1 MSGTS
6 AGHAPQNAIP
16 QGNLPRF
23 TQNLRHDLL
32 SGFLVFLI
40 ALPLCLGIAGASGCP
55 PEAGIFTAIA
65 GGIMTTF
72 LSNAQLT
79 IKGPAAGLIVI
90 VLGCVT
96 DCSTFAKD
104 LGLEES
110 DAATAAYRMTLAV
123 AVVSGVLQILFG
135 AFKGGILGDFFPSAA
150 VHGLLAS
157 IGVIIMAKQ
166 LPVAFGVPKE
176 QLVDMHG
183 HAFEPLQLILHLP
196 GALIHFN
203 PLIAVIGTVGLIIM
217 FGMPALFPKLVKK
230 LPVQLVV
237 LLVTVPLA
245 LFVLHMPFPGTEDY
259 PYSVLGG
266 SFTLSAKKHLVNV
279 PIDAVQQLGTRATN
293 LAKFVFLPDF
303 AVLKHVF
310 AWKWVALFSII
321 GSLESLLS
329 SKAVDMLDPQKRKTN
344 LNRDLLAVGVAN
356 TVVAFFGGIPMI
368 SEIVR
373 SRANI
378 DNGARSK
385 YSNMFHGLLLLAA
398 IAAIPAL
405 LNLIP
410 LAALAA
416 MLVFTGSRLAHP
428 REFAHVYHI
437 GKEQLLIF
445 VATIVGVLATDLLI
459 GIMIGIAVKFTIH
472 LINGVPL
479 RSFFKPYLSVEP
491 AGPRAYTVRAHGSAI
506 FSNWIPFKRQL
517 EDIGLAQRNNLII
530 DLSDTNLVDSSV
542 MENLGEMQRDFE
554 HEGLSLTITGLDM
567 HHQLSAHEF
576 AARKR
581 SLTSLRRLTVVAS
594 TELQQHLIDDFV
606 RLGASGYT
614 LIPCQGAGRRVLA
627 TGGQPNDSLIR
638 IEVVVPPLI
647 CNALLDYLRRDVMPE
662 QHVTACVETVDVVKP
677 DQF

>member
-1 MSGTS
+1 MNPTSSIPGS
-6 AGHAPQNAIP
+6 AGDSKAS
-16 QGNLPRF
+16 
-23 TQNLRHDLL
+23 LL
-32 SGFLVFLI
+32 SDLQSGFMVFLI

-65 GGIMTTF
+65 GGIITAF
-72 LSNAQLT
+72 ISNSQLT

-96 DCSTFAKD
+96 DCGTFAKEAGVAEPD
-104 LGLEES
+104 I
-110 DAATAAYRMTLAV
+110 AMAAYKMTLAV
-123 AVVSGVLQILFG
+123 AVVSGVIQILFG
-135 AFKGGILGDFFPSAA
+135 ALKGGVLGDFFPSAA

-166 LPVAFGVPKE
+166 IPVAFGVPKE
-176 QLVDMHG
+176 QLLDVHK
-183 HAFEPLQLILHLP
+183 HTLEPLDLILHLP
-196 GALIHFN
+196 SALLHLN
-203 PLIAVIGTVGLIIM
+203 PLIAVIGIVGLIIM
-217 FGMPALFPKLVKK
+217 FGMPAFLPKLAKK
-230 LPVQLVV
+230 LPAQVVV

-245 LFVLHMPFPGTEDY
+245 LYVLHMPFPETKDFS
-259 PYSVLGG
+259 YSAFGET
-266 SFTLSAKKHLVNV
+266 FTLSAKKHLVNV
-279 PIDAVQQLGTRATN
+279 PLDSVKQLGTRAKDLTS
-293 LAKFVFLPDF
+293 FTFLPDF
-303 AVLKHVF
+303 DVLKHGF
-310 AWKWVALFSII
+310 AWKWIGLFAII

-329 SKAVDMLDPQKRKTN
+329 SKAVDTLDPQKRKTN

-378 DNGARSK
+378 DNGAKSK

-398 IAAIPAL
+398 IATIPQL

-410 LAALAA
+410 LSALAA
-416 MLVFTGSRLAHP
+416 MLIFTGSRLAHP

-445 VATIVGVLATDLLI
+445 VCTIVGVLATDLLI
-459 GIMIGIAVKFTIH
+459 GILIGIAVEFTIH

-479 RSFFKPYLSVEP
+479 KSFFKPYLDVEQT
-491 AGPRAYTVRAHGSAI
+491 GDNSYRVSAHGSAV

-517 EDIGLAQRNNLII
+517 EDIGLAQRNNLTI
-530 DLSDTNLVDSSV
+530 DLSDTKLVDSSV
-542 MENLGEMQRDFE
+542 MEKLNDMQRDFE
-554 HEGLSLTITGLDM
+554 QEGLSLTISGLDM
-567 HHQLSAHEF
+567 HRQLSLHEF

-581 SLTSLRRLTVVAS
+581 SLKALRRLTIVADS
-594 TELQQHLIDDFV
+594 QLQERLVGDFI

-614 LIPCQGAGRRVLA
+614 LIPCQGAGRRVIA
-627 TGGQPNDSLIR
+627 AQGDPSDSLVR
-638 IEVVVPPLI
+638 IEVVVPHLV
-647 CNALLDYLRRDVMPE
+647 CDALLDYLRRDILKDH
-662 QHVTACVETVDVVKP
+662 HVTACVETVDVVKP

>member
-1 MSGTS
+1 M
-6 AGHAPQNAIP
+6 
-16 QGNLPRF
+16 
-23 TQNLRHDLL
+23 
-32 SGFLVFLI
+32 VFLI

-55 PEAGIFTAIA
+55 PIAGIYTAIF
-65 GGIMTTF
+65 GGIITTF
-72 LSNAQLT
+72 LSNSQLT

-96 DCSTFAKD
+96 DCSTFAK
-104 LGLEES
+104 ES
-110 DAATAAYRMTLAV
+110 GIAEADIAMAAYKMTLAV

-135 AFKGGILGDFFPSAA
+135 AMKGGILGDFFPSAA

-166 LPVAFGVPKE
+166 IPVAFGVPKD
-176 QLVDMHG
+176 QLLNAHG
-183 HAFEPLQLILHLP
+183 FSLEPLELILHLP
-196 GALIHFN
+196 KALIHFN
-203 PLIAVIGTVGLIIM
+203 PLIAVIGIVGLIIM
-217 FGMPALFPKLVKK
+217 FGMPTYFAKLAKK
-230 LPVQLVV
+230 VPAQLVV

-259 PYSVLGG
+259 SYAALGG
-266 SFTLSAKKHLVNV
+266 DFVLSAKKHLVNV
-279 PIDAVQQLGTRATN
+279 PLDAVQQLGTRATD
-293 LAKFVFLPDF
+293 LATFTFLPDF

-310 AWKWVALFSII
+310 AWKWVMLFAVI

-329 SKAVDMLDPQKRKTN
+329 TKAVDMLDPQKRKTD

-356 TVVAFFGGIPMI
+356 TIVAFFGGIPMI

-378 DNGARSK
+378 DNGAKSK
-385 YSNMFHGLLLLAA
+385 YANMFHGLLLLAA
-398 IAAIPAL
+398 VAMIPKL

-410 LAALAA
+410 LSALAA
-416 MLVFTGSRLAHP
+416 MLIFTGSRLAHP
-428 REFAHVYHI
+428 REFVHVYHV

-459 GIMIGIAVKFTIH
+459 GILIGIAVKFTIH

-479 RSFFKPYLSVEP
+479 KSLFKPYLEVEE
-491 AGPRAYTVRAHGSAI
+491 AGDKTYRVLAHGSAV

-517 EDIGLAQRNNLII
+517 EEIGLEQRNNLII
-530 DLSDTNLVDSSV
+530 DLSDTKLVDSSV
-542 MENLGEMQRDFE
+542 MEKLHEMQHNFE
-554 HEGLSLTITGLDM
+554 QEGLTLTIEGLDM
-567 HHQLSAHEF
+567 HRQLSAHEH
-576 AARKR
+576 ATRKR
-581 SLTSLRRLTVVAS
+581 SLKALRRLTIVADA
-594 TELQQHLIDDFV
+594 ELRDRLITDFV

-627 TGGQPNDSLIR
+627 AGGEPSESQVR
-638 IEVVVPPLI
+638 IEVVVPHLV
-647 CNALLDYLRRDVMPE
+647 CDALLDYLRRDILKD
-662 QHVTACVETVDVVKP
+662 QHVTACVETVDVVKA